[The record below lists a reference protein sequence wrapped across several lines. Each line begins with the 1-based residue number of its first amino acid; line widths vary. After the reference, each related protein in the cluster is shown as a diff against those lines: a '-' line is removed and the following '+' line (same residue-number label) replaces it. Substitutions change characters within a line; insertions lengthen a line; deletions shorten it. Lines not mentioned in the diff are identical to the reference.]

1 MYVNIIYIY
10 INVPSINQIRQDQIP
25 QPIPGGQRSLALVE
39 LVPCSSGPPERPKKN
54 LEIFGNPSRSCGPK
68 EGTMEILWN
77 TMEILWN
84 PMEDYTMKYYGILQ
98 LWNTMKYL
106 KCFLTLKLQ
115 TRLNTIDNI
124 VGGDAQ

>member
-1 MYVNIIYIY
+1 
-10 INVPSINQIRQDQIP
+10 
-25 QPIPGGQRSLALVE
+25 
-39 LVPCSSGPPERPKKN
+39 
-54 LEIFGNPSRSCGPK
+54 
-68 EGTMEILWN
+68 MEILWN